1 MNAAILNAD
10 LPISIRMKRASRR
23 GWMLDRRDNIKFLVQ
38 GAQAYRQLAAQ
49 LAWEGTF
56 EQNRNQPAPFSSF
69 GQQSVDLEY
78 EAFALKTT
86 LDDLQSKHYP
96 GVGNDVQKLH
106 HAIDNLESMA
116 AVRHEEDKMM
126 ALTKTALLKAVQAA
140 KTRQIVGFE
149 NLPLLAQMR
158 SATFV
163 SKGRSGEAIGRDF
176 ELGRGRGCATG
187 AKCPCTGAATAI
199 EAQDAIAK
207 PTKPS
212 LTTNIYL
219 FPSRTRLRCRL
230 SRRVRPAAHR
240 QASRRGQGSTAMGP

>member
-1 MNAAILNAD
+1 MHLGHHQRRLNLEGTPWWDLYVQARHFDTRHLYSLHAAILNAD
-10 LPISIRMKRASRR
+10 LLISIRMKRADRR

-126 ALTKTALLKAVQAA
+126 ALTKTALLKPV
-140 KTRQIVGFE
+140 
-149 NLPLLAQMR
+149 
-158 SATFV
+158 
-163 SKGRSGEAIGRDF
+163 
-176 ELGRGRGCATG
+176 
-187 AKCPCTGAATAI
+187 
-199 EAQDAIAK
+199 
-207 PTKPS
+207 
-212 LTTNIYL
+212 
-219 FPSRTRLRCRL
+219 
-230 SRRVRPAAHR
+230 
-240 QASRRGQGSTAMGP
+240 

>member
-10 LPISIRMKRASRR
+10 LPISIRMKRANRR

-38 GAQAYRQLAAQ
+38 GMQAYRHLATP

-56 EQNRNQPAPFSSF
+56 EHNRNQPAPFTTF
-69 GQQSVDLEY
+69 GQQSLDLEY
-78 EAFALKTT
+78 EAFALKNA
-86 LDDLQSKHYP
+86 LDDLQVKQYP

-106 HAIDNLESMA
+106 NAIDNLENMA
-116 AVRHEEDKMM
+116 NVRHEEDKMM

-163 SKGRSGEAIGRDF
+163 KEEVVRQLAETLNLD
-176 ELGRGRGCATG
+176 
-187 AKCPCTGAATAI
+187 AADVALWPNWC
-199 EAQDAIAK
+199 K
-207 PTKPS
+207 M
-212 LTTNIYL
+212 LL
-219 FPSRTRLRCRL
+219 
-230 SRRVRPAAHR
+230 H
-240 QASRRGQGSTAMGP
+240 